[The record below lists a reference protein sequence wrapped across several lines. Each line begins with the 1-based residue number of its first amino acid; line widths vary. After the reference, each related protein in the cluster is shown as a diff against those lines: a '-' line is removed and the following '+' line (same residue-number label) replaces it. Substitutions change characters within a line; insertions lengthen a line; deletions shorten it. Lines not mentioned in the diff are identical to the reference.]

1 MQVDLE
7 QTAAPAD
14 TRRPKRRRLLKI
26 LAIIVLAVSAWIL
39 FDLYGPRSS
48 NLRRFDPG
56 EVGRIEAAMWRS
68 YYEKREARLFNQ
80 LTELLRT
87 QYDLPFV
94 RSNKVAYNAARA
106 AFVFKKGR
114 TRADYEK
121 ALPYLVDFYS
131 DIRNVSDAEF
141 DTDKAASLELE
152 WWIIHRQRKQH
163 KPGDLER
170 ALAELAAELYRVPAE
185 RVTEHARLRAEAM
198 NIRDTKAE
206 SGGVTEADWAKIDEL
221 LRASWQSLYT
231 AVNS

>member
-1 MQVDLE
+1 MQVDLK
-7 QTAAPAD
+7 QASAPAE
-14 TRRPKRRRLLKI
+14 TRKPKRRRILKV
-26 LAIIVLAVSAWIL
+26 LAIILLAASAWIL

-56 EVGRIEAAMWRS
+56 EVGRLEAAMWRS
-68 YYEKREARLFNQ
+68 YYEKHEARLFNQ

-114 TRADYEK
+114 NRADYEK
-121 ALPYLVDFYS
+121 ALPYLIDFYT
-131 DIRNVSDAEF
+131 DIRKVSDAEF
-141 DTDKAASLELE
+141 DVDKASRLELE
-152 WWIIHRQRKQH
+152 WWIIHRQRKSH
-163 KPGDLER
+163 APGDLEH

-185 RVTEHARLRAEAM
+185 RLIEHARLRAEAM
-198 NIRDTKAE
+198 DIRDTKAE
-206 SGGVTEADWAKIDEL
+206 AGGVTEADWVKIEEL
-221 LRASWQSLYT
+221 LRASWQSLYK